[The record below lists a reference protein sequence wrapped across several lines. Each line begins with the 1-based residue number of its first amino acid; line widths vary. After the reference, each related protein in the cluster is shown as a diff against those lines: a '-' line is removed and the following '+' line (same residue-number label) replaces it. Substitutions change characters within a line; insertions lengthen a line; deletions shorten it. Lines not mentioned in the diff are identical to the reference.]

1 MSSGHAIR
9 LVLVL
14 ALTACACAAV
24 PARAGEKEFRD
35 CTAALKAGRPYPGAQ
50 QKNVDF
56 VKQEWHAADLSRAS
70 LKALREE
77 KLSFQTMEAFFEPGT
92 PNLQSLETIRGEVEE
107 DLLRE
112 TRNLQWLEEG
122 ATNVTNLSCSFA
134 QGTQGRG
141 YGTTAMLELSG
152 QPVSSAPGGAWT
164 TVAPGQIEQHAYGY
178 AGTYTWSTLPY
189 TIGPE
194 GFDLTLTVVAQ
205 CSNGQRLS
213 TGINLRGGVDFVKS
227 AGDNTNVPTD
237 LAAYCENNTDTKSLT
252 VHVKPAKTY
261 GPGQDVVITL
271 GAFYGPNV
279 TYHYRPVRTGN

>member
-1 MSSGHAIR
+1 MSSGPTIR
-9 LVLVL
+9 LVFVL
-14 ALTACACAAV
+14 ALAACACAAL

-50 QKNVDF
+50 QKNVEF
-56 VKQEWHAADLSRAS
+56 VKQEWHAADLSRVTI
-70 LKALREE
+70 KALTEE
-77 KLSFQTMEAFFEPGT
+77 KLSIDAMEAFVEPGT
-92 PNLQSLETIRGEVEE
+92 PNAQKVETVRREIE
-107 DLLRE
+107 DNLRWE
-112 TRNLQWLEEG
+112 TGNLKWLEDG
-122 ATNVTNLSCSFA
+122 ATQVTNLSCSFA
-134 QGTQGRG
+134 QGTQGG
-141 YGTTAMLELSG
+141 GSGTTATLELSG
-152 QPVSSAPGGAWT
+152 QPVSAAPTGAWT
-164 TVAPGQIEQHAYGY
+164 VVAPGQIEQHAYGY
-178 AGTYTWSTLPY
+178 GATYTWSTLPY
-189 TIGPE
+189 HIGPE

-261 GPGQDVVITL
+261 GAGQDVVITL

-279 TYHYRPVRTGN
+279 TYHYKPVRTGS